1 MIPSLLM
8 TIRGW
13 QCRRCS
19 CFTINQNQRICAM
32 GKNLFN
38 KSRRVRWC
46 DVQFSHKQVKDLKEQ
61 RDEAYNKIRYENL
74 VQPGEENNTYTA
86 GPNKDFCR
94 IVNCVPDSFI
104 PVSAGETC
112 PYFSF
117 EVPCKYDCDCCN
129 RAANIKYFEIKEQ
142 YDNARAAYKKL
153 KARFFMLSK

>member
-19 CFTINQNQRICAM
+19 CFITNQNQRICAM
-32 GKNLFN
+32 KKNLLN
-38 KSRRVRWC
+38 KSPRIRWC
-46 DVQFSHKQVKDLKEQ
+46 DVRFSHKKVKDLKEQ
-61 RDEAYNKIRYENL
+61 RDKAYDKIRYENL
-74 VQPGEENNTYTA
+74 TLLCNVNQKHA
-86 GPNKDFCR
+86 GPNQDFCR
-94 IVNCVPDSFI
+94 IVDCAPDSFI
-104 PVSAGETC
+104 PVSSGETC

-117 EVPCKYDCDCCN
+117 EVPCTYNCDCCN

-142 YDNARAAYKKL
+142 YDKARAAYKKL